1 MKRRDFL
8 KMSTMATLAY
18 SINGNPI
25 HAYGEDH
32 LLSMI
37 AKTRGNNDNILVL
50 IQMSGGNDGLKY
62 HYSFR

>member
-25 HAYGEDH
+25 HAYGEEH
-32 LLSMI
+32 AMSMI

-50 IQMSGGNDGLKY
+50 IQKSGGNHG
-62 HYSFR
+62 